1 MESSES
7 RTNHQ
12 AHWQPTQSDSFLG
25 QLSPLQST
33 VTDEYNL
40 STIVSLSTSFNGPQ
54 STSEGTSNS
63 QQDFLYPTRL
73 IQYGFGEPVLRLT
86 HQAKMRSHGGAFYDD
101 DESYSTADAFNLSTN
116 PDASITIYL
125 DFTGA
130 DLSETNWSEGE
141 NGANSLPAYSLD
153 NDFTTFSEE
162 ERNSIIEIWMRVSA
176 DYAPWDV
183 NITTKEPS
191 EDQLTRTSLSDST
204 YGTTALITSNTPSTL
219 IPGAGGVAYVGV
231 FDNIYEGTFYNLDAY
246 KPALVFADRVG
257 SAKGVA
263 ETASHEIGHNLGLSH
278 DGTGSLDYYTGFGD
292 NPGWAPI
299 MGVGFYKN
307 RTTFG
312 RASDY
317 PDGNQNENDIL
328 LISQEGLT
336 YWDASTEEDNSFS
349 GATQL
354 NFNTESSGFSSA
366 YFTSSIDLTSADGD
380 SSFPDVDFYQF
391 SAQAN
396 NAVDISVSNAL
407 LSSIGSE
414 NNVDKL
420 TNWEGN
426 LLPVISIYDENQ
438 SLISHH
444 RTTSSVNSFSYT
456 PDASGTYYLSIRA
469 DDDPEDG
476 SPIWGNLGGY
486 ELQVSYEGDS
496 GDDDTGDDDITLTAI
511 EEIGNLYLSRNSA
524 GDLYVNTPSGDPIA
538 VNDLNGSPW
547 PYNLYDNI
555 YIASGAET
563 INGNDY
569 FAYVNNSG
577 NNDQIFLIE
586 LDSSTLND
594 GSITAYYSAYYEE
607 GGDDYYQQEI
617 LFGQDFDQDGNIGS
631 PSDLEIIEE
640 NGSLYVYKDNNED
653 IYISDPTNSED
664 ASPVTFETGLPLKE
678 LDEWSFEIKVA
689 EIIEGN
695 KMIAYTNLATGDILS
710 YQVDDSN
717 VVENIAYYTKDTYTF
732 YEQED
737 AFDYDFNND
746 GDIGTTPLTIIE
758 ESGDLYL
765 YKDTDENIFMS
776 IPSGEPIQVFQPK
789 ESGSLEAGEPLKDY
803 GSGSGLYA
811 KAAENLNGINKI
823 GLVSDSDNQ

>member
-1 MESSES
+1 MCYLFIFPGMESSES

-12 AHWQPTQSDSFLG
+12 EHWQPTQSDSFLG

-33 VTDEYNL
+33 VTNEYNL
-40 STIVSLSTSFNGPQ
+40 NTIVSLSTSFNGPQ

-101 DESYSTADAFNLSTN
+101 DESYSTADAFDLSTN

-231 FDNIYEGTFYNLDAY
+231 FDNIYQGTFYNLDAY

-317 PDGNQNENDIL
+317 PDGNQNENDFL

-486 ELQVSYEGDS
+486 ELQVTREG
-496 GDDDTGDDDITLTAI
+496 GAGNDDTTLTAI
-511 EEIGNLYLSRNSA
+511 EEIGNLYLLQNSD
-524 GDLYVNTPSGDPIA
+524 GDLFVSTATGDPIA
-538 VNDLNGSPW
+538 INNSAGTPW

-555 YIASGAET
+555 YLAGGAET
-563 INGNDY
+563 INGKDY
-569 FAYVNNSG
+569 FVYVNNSG
-577 NNDQIFLIE
+577 SDTDQI
-586 LDSSTLND
+586 
-594 GSITAYYSAYYEE
+594 
-607 GGDDYYQQEI
+607 
-617 LFGQDFDQDGNIGS
+617 
-631 PSDLEIIEE
+631 
-640 NGSLYVYKDNNED
+640 
-653 IYISDPTNSED
+653 
-664 ASPVTFETGLPLKE
+664 
-678 LDEWSFEIKVA
+678 
-689 EIIEGN
+689 
-695 KMIAYTNLATGDILS
+695 
-710 YQVDDSN
+710 
-717 VVENIAYYTKDTYTF
+717 
-732 YEQED
+732 
-737 AFDYDFNND
+737 
-746 GDIGTTPLTIIE
+746 
-758 ESGDLYL
+758 
-765 YKDTDENIFMS
+765 
-776 IPSGEPIQVFQPK
+776 
-789 ESGSLEAGEPLKDY
+789 
-803 GSGSGLYA
+803 
-811 KAAENLNGINKI
+811 
-823 GLVSDSDNQ
+823 